1 MRKVP
6 ALVKFKDIQFLIK
19 ETAMRIYRIVCTN
32 SDLVIKDLTIHED
45 MCFVKLINSTLQTF
59 SNNNKRVITAIV

>member
-1 MRKVP
+1 
-6 ALVKFKDIQFLIK
+6 
-19 ETAMRIYRIVCTN
+19 MRIYRIVCTN

-59 SNNNKRVITAIV
+59 SNNNNNNNNKRVITAIV

>member
-1 MRKVP
+1 
-6 ALVKFKDIQFLIK
+6 
-19 ETAMRIYRIVCTN
+19 MRIYRIVCTN